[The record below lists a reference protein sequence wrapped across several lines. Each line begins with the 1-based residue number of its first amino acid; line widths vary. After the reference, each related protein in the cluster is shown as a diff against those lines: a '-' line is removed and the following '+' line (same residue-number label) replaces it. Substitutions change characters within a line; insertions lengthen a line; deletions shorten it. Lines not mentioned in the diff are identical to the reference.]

1 GPVAYGQGGEEPT
14 LTDANLTLGRLNPAY
29 FLGGEMALDAD
40 AAVEALALLGGSIGL
55 TAEGL
60 ALAAVRTADE
70 NMANEIRLIAV
81 ERGVDPRDFAL
92 VAFGGAG
99 PLHARAVAERLGM
112 PTVLVPPHPG
122 LCSAFGAA
130 IAEARIDRVQT
141 FFTHSDAVDIALPG
155 GGLERLVD
163 GAVAE
168 LNRSVEAA
176 APVVR
181 RSADMRYSGQ
191 NYELE
196 VTLPDGR

>member
-81 ERGVDPRDFAL
+81 ERGLDPRDFAL
-92 VAFGGAG
+92 LAFGGAG

-112 PTVLVPPHPG
+112 PTVVVPPHPG
-122 LCSAFGAA
+122 LCSAFGCA
-130 IAEARIDRVQT
+130 ITEARVDRAQT
-141 FFTHSDAVDIALPG
+141 HYARSDVVDPA
-155 GGLERLVD
+155 RV
-163 GAVAE
+163 
-168 LNRSVEAA
+168 AA
-176 APVVR
+176 A
-181 RSADMRYSGQ
+181 AQ
-191 NYELE
+191 LLE
-196 VTLPDGR
+196 ERAV